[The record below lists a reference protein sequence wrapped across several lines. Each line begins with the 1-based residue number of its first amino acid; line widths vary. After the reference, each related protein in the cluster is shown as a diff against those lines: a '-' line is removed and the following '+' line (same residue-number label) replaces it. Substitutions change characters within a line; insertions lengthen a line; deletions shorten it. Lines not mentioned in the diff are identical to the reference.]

1 MIWFI
6 VMVVQDQDLAHH
18 HLKGLIDEK
27 EKDDQGDLVHEVE
40 KEKEDAGAGKEKE
53 AKLNTN

>member
-18 HLKGLIDEK
+18 HLKGLID